1 MMDSGHYGGGVP
13 RVAEGVSNKT
23 TPVRAWSGIGK
34 RALITGA
41 TSGIGY
47 ALAVCFAREG
57 HDLVLVARHHEA
69 LRRVADELVT
79 RSSRSSVDVIAKDLS
94 IPSAAAEVVA
104 HLRQRGLSIDVLVNN
119 AGFGVHG
126 PFVSTDWRL
135 EQGMLSLNM
144 VSLTELTKLLLPGML
159 QRHDGKIL
167 NVASTAAFQPGPM
180 MALYYA
186 TKAYVLSLSEA
197 LSDELRGSGVT
208 VTALCPGP
216 TRSAFQQRAGIE
228 QTRLMHAG
236 LMDADTVAHA
246 GFRALMRGQRLVIP
260 GIANRLVATAVR
272 WLPRG
277 VVLQAVRRVNERA

>member
-57 HDLVLVARHHEA
+57 HDLVLVARHHAA

-236 LMDADTVAHA
+236 LMDADTVARA

-277 VVLQAVRRVNERA
+277 VVLRAVRRVNERA